1 MLLPCS
7 IVMHWDMN
15 EGWLRWFEG
24 EIMTARAHLRDTR
37 DWLGLGFGFIVGVE
51 GDGSS
56 AGGSFEREHLVNAV

>member
-1 MLLPCS
+1 MTAL
-7 IVMHWDMN
+7 
-15 EGWLRWFEG
+15 EG